1 MGVPCFSA
9 YLDFFL
15 PEIGISRSKKVQI
28 CRKTT
33 GIHPDSNK
41 CIAYAMDMDE
51 RATAPETEDEEVP
64 LTAGQFFMEM
74 VKVFMLAAAIIIPV
88 RVFLFQPFFV
98 QGSSM
103 VPNFEDGEYLV
114 VNEFGFKQTDVG
126 VPGAHFFTVSPWKE
140 LERQKPIVFKS
151 PVTDGQFLIKRVIGL
166 PGESVEIRNS
176 KIIITNGAF
185 PDGFTLDESDY
196 LAKTVFTSDMP
207 KLRLADDEYF
217 VLGDNRTA
225 SYDSR
230 MIGPIKKDMIVGRV
244 LFRAWPINR
253 VSAY

>member
-1 MGVPCFSA
+1 
-9 YLDFFL
+9 
-15 PEIGISRSKKVQI
+15 
-28 CRKTT
+28 
-33 GIHPDSNK
+33 
-41 CIAYAMDMDE
+41 MDMDE

-126 VPGAHFFTVSPWKE
+126 VPGAHFFTV
-140 LERQKPIVFKS
+140 L
-151 PVTDGQFLIKRVIGL
+151 
-166 PGESVEIRNS
+166 
-176 KIIITNGAF
+176 
-185 PDGFTLDESDY
+185 
-196 LAKTVFTSDMP
+196 P